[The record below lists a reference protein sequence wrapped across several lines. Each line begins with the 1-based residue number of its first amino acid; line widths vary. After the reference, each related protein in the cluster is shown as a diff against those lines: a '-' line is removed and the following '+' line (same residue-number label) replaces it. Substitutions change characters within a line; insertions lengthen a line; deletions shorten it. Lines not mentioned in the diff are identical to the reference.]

1 MVRDPGS
8 EASILLKIGLL
19 PHLSGYF
26 DIWDFH
32 VWHPGISIC
41 SAPTLQFQTVPETMD
56 ILDWGTVWK
65 SHFCY
70 CFDYNTLKL
79 WVCFSTKTKQA
90 RSHLHFAP
98 TNFKNRWVDLEN
110 WTFEVA
116 KVNLEI
122 QVTSSIMQVVR
133 TCVHSTCTGTRTQ
146 QHTGRCTSAGEWKTS
161 KLLKPF
167 CNFKR
172 QVLQVYSTVFKVFW
186 CKMKVRSCLFC
197 FCWKPN
203 SQFQSIV
210 VKT

>member
-41 SAPTLQFQTVPETMD
+41 SAPTPAVSNRTWNHGYPGLGFGLKIT
-56 ILDWGTVWK
+56 LLL
-65 SHFCY
+65 

-79 WVCFSTKTKQA
+79 WVCFSRKTKQA

-133 TCVHSTCTGTRTQ
+133 TCVHSTCTSTCTQ
-146 QHTGRCTSAGEWKTS
+146 QHTESCTSAGEWKMS
-161 KLLKPF
+161 KLLKPV

-172 QVLQVYSTVFKVFW
+172 PVLQVYSTVFKVFW

-203 SQFQSIV
+203 SQFQSII

>member
-70 CFDYNTLKL
+70 CFDYNTLEL
-79 WVCFSTKTKQA
+79 WVCFSAKTKQT

-98 TNFKNRWVDLEN
+98 KNFKNRWVDLEN
-110 WTFEVA
+110 LTFEVA
-116 KVNLEI
+116 KWFQQFTRFSLASTR
-122 QVTSSIMQVVR
+122 TSP
-133 TCVHSTCTGTRTQ
+133 CVLLRACTGTCTV
-146 QHTGRCTSAGEWKTS
+146 HAGTNHLHNARCA
-161 KLLKPF
+161 LDF
-167 CNFKR
+167 
-172 QVLQVYSTVFKVFW
+172 
-186 CKMKVRSCLFC
+186 
-197 FCWKPN
+197 
-203 SQFQSIV
+203 
-210 VKT
+210 